1 MVKQLGSII
10 MKSVLKYFL
19 NGLKYFMLQTLL
31 ETALIVVLMYMGISY
46 SEIIVDGE
54 PLWEAIIGILGY
66 HAMFKSNMYFWIY
79 LLIFVTVA
87 FIVKPNKQIIFCFI
101 NGVLSLLL
109 PLVILFLRGL
119 TILEMANVFIAT
131 LLASAIIIGMESITY
146 RWSDC

>member
-1 MVKQLGSII
+1 

-66 HAMFKSNMYFWIY
+66 HAIFKSIMYSWIY

-87 FIVKPNKQIIFCFI
+87 FIVNPNKQVIFCFI

-146 RWSDC
+146 RWGDG

>member
-46 SEIIVDGE
+46 SEIIVGGE
-54 PLWEAIIGILGY
+54 PLCEIIIGILGY
-66 HAMFKSNMYFWIY
+66 HAMFKSIMYSWIY

-87 FIVKPNKQIIFCFI
+87 FIVKPNK
-101 NGVLSLLL
+101 
-109 PLVILFLRGL
+109 
-119 TILEMANVFIAT
+119 
-131 LLASAIIIGMESITY
+131 
-146 RWSDC
+146 

>member
-19 NGLKYFMLQTLL
+19 NGLMYFMLQTLL

-46 SEIIVDGE
+46 SEIIVGGE
-54 PLWEAIIGILGY
+54 PLCEIIIGILGY
-66 HAMFKSNMYFWIY
+66 HAMFKSIMYSWIY

-87 FIVKPNKQIIFCFI
+87 FIVKPNKQVIFCYM

-109 PLVILFLRGL
+109 PIVILLLRGL
-119 TILEMANVFIAT
+119 TVLEMANVFIAT

-146 RWSDC
+146 RWSDR

>member
-1 MVKQLGSII
+1 
-10 MKSVLKYFL
+10 
-19 NGLKYFMLQTLL
+19 MLQTLL

-66 HAMFKSNMYFWIY
+66 HAIFKSIMYSWIY

-87 FIVKPNKQIIFCFI
+87 FIVNPNKQVIFCFI

-146 RWSDC
+146 RWGDG